1 MIKIDKDIPP
11 PSTFRYQSLLAQM
24 EPGDSFFIEG
34 TLTSYART
42 SLYRELKRAE
52 GTFTTRAVEGG
63 VRVWRRA

>member
-11 PSTFRYQSLLAQM
+11 PSNFKYETVLAQM
-24 EPGDSFFIEG
+24 VPGDSFFIEG
-34 TLTSYART
+34 SLTNYERN

-52 GTFTTRAVEGG
+52 GTFTTRVVEGG